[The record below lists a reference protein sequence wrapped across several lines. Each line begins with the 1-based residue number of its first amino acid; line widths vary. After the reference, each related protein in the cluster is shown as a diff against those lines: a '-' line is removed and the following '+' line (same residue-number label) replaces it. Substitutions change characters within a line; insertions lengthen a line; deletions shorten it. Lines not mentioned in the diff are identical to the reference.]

1 MKMKQILPVLMFAAA
16 PACGAMAQNKSGL
29 VLADLDKTVSPAT
42 DFYQFATGGWQK
54 SHPLPAA
61 YSRYGSFD
69 MLQENVNK
77 QINTILTDLSKKKYQ
92 AGTNERKLSD
102 FYKMAM
108 DSARRNQE
116 GIAPVKPMLDEM
128 EAAKT
133 LEALRQVQLKYG
145 KMGFGVPFG
154 SYFGADDKNVTM
166 NIFSVGQGGLTLGQ
180 KDWYVNPDKATS
192 DIREAFKKHIVR
204 MFELFGFNH
213 ADAQRKMQS
222 VFRFETE
229 LALVSK
235 SNVELRDPQAN
246 YNKMTLAQFEET
258 YPNIPLKA
266 YTQAEGIDTKYIQEL
281 IVGQPAF
288 FAGLDKLLPLLTADD
303 LRAIMEWNLIQGSA
317 SYLSDAVREANFD
330 FFGKTMSGRKEDY
343 PLWKRATNQVQGAMG
358 EALGKM
364 YCERYFP
371 AQSKKMMEELV
382 HNLQVSLGQRIDA
395 QTWMSDSTKANAHKK
410 LDRFYVKIGYPNRWT
425 DYSKLTIDPS
435 KSFYENVMAA
445 RFFAHDKHIAE
456 KAGKPVDR
464 EEWHMTPQTVNAY
477 YNPTTNEICF
487 PAGILQRPF
496 FDAKADAAFNYGAIG
511 VVIGHEMTHGFDD
524 QGRQYDADGNLH
536 DWWTA
541 HDAKGFEERA
551 NLYTEF
557 FNAIEV
563 LPGLH
568 CNGKFTLGENLA
580 DHGGLMVSFNAFKNA
595 TAKKPLKSKD
605 GFTPAQRFFLAYAGV
620 WGQNITEQEI
630 RNRVKRDPH
639 SLGEWRVNGAL
650 PHIDA
655 WYEAFGVKKGDKMF
669 IPESERLQ
677 LW

>member
-1 MKMKQILPVLMFAAA
+1 MKMKQILPVLMFAAV

-303 LRAIMEWNLIQGSA
+303 LRAIMEWDLIQGSA

-382 HNLQVSLGQRIDA
+382 HNLQVSLSQRIDA

-655 WYEAFGVKKGDKMF
+655 WYEASGVKKGDKMF